1 MKPVFNL
8 AEVTLSSRDG
18 SSNEDEILNEYIL
31 PWLNVLEFKQET
43 DSYSRPVP
51 IKKQITF

>member
-1 MKPVFNL
+1 MKTVLNL

-18 SSNEDEILNEYIL
+18 SSNEDEILTEYIL

>member
-1 MKPVFNL
+1 MKTVLNL

-18 SSNEDEILNEYIL
+18 SSNEDEILTEYIL

-43 DSYSRPVP
+43 YSYSRPVP